1 MAAPSQ
7 QRRLLF
13 RRPFPPPLNP
23 RNNLHV
29 HRSGLLLELQKEA
42 PQEANIAAKAA
53 LRYTWQGGRLQK
65 FWGFDPTSTSAVD
78 FPHLENH
85 WPQRLANS
93 RAGRRPR
100 GEHGPGPQDP
110 HRTSMVEALGNGA
123 GDDCAA
129 LGSGAFTT
137 RVAPGRSC
145 PMRTRRAVFA
155 AYAVGRY
162 WRSDCFQE
170 SGCDLLISDVL
181 LLG

>member
-100 GEHGPGPQDP
+100 GEHGPGRKIRIEPP
-110 HRTSMVEALGNGA
+110 WSRRWETELATIVLRWEAVRSLRVLPLDAAVPCARAARFSQHTPSVGIGARIVSRNLGA
-123 GDDCAA
+123 IC
-129 LGSGAFTT
+129 
-137 RVAPGRSC
+137 
-145 PMRTRRAVFA
+145 
-155 AYAVGRY
+155 
-162 WRSDCFQE
+162 
-170 SGCDLLISDVL
+170 
-181 LLG
+181 